1 MNGTMAERQFF
12 PNEHELCR
20 WKSVI
25 LTTHRVL
32 SDDAAA
38 QTSRSILLHRVSG
51 TEVVKRDQPILILL
65 AVLAS
70 VGGVVTKKPELGFI
84 LAAVLTAIYFG
95 TREVALVISGDD
107 RKISR
112 TISGSGADQRDALV
126 FADRVD
132 RVTCLVTRRPEAEPR
147 LSSEGP
153 FVSQEQPRDPAWARH

>member
-1 MNGTMAERQFF
+1 MAERQLF

-20 WKSVI
+20 WNSVI
-25 LTTHRVL
+25 LTTHRVMHG
-32 SDDAAA
+32 DATE
-38 QTSRSILLHRVSG
+38 QSSRSILLHRVSG
-51 TEVVKRDQPILILL
+51 TEVVKRDQPILIIL
-65 AVLAS
+65 AVLAA
-70 VGGVVTKKPELGFI
+70 VGGMATKMPELGFI
-84 LAAVLTAIYFG
+84 LAAVLTAIFFG

-112 TISGSGADQRDALV
+112 TISGNRADQRDALV

-132 RVTCLVTRRPEAEPR
+132 RVACLVTRRPEAEPR